1 MFQNGKNSQFTACM
15 LLVFALVQHLSYETV
30 VQNVTRRIGK
40 LEIMVNFYARCC
52 AIFLAENIL
61 NEALF
66 VWLQKLLPGE
76 TLCKISYIFPPK
88 VLVYRGDIFC

>member
-1 MFQNGKNSQFTACM
+1 MSSEKLKNNYSNLFSLLMFQNGKNSQFTACM

-66 VWLQKLLPGE
+66 V
-76 TLCKISYIFPPK
+76 
-88 VLVYRGDIFC
+88 